1 MSLNHGPKSNHWY
14 NLDGT
19 PCHTINGHKTTLR
32 DARKLNLIPSVT
44 SVMSIMAKDRVADWK
59 VEEALKLAFSMTPA
73 KGADFSVWAQA
84 VLDAS
89 EAKQDATR
97 DFGTKVHALF
107 EHVLTTG
114 KAPALFSPLC
124 QGVEGWVPHIV
135 DWFTANVLTVYSCEK
150 SVVDADLGYA
160 GRYDAFI
167 WHKAH
172 GPVVLDCKT
181 QGVKGKPRTYPE
193 WASQL
198 CAYSKRLTCCL
209 GEGVIGNPGC
219 LSVVIDS
226 TKPGPLHEHL
236 WTPNDVEAGWEVF
249 TAALKLWQ
257 SVKAYRPKAL
267 P

>member
-32 DARKLNLIPSVT
+32 DARKLNLAPSVT
-44 SVMSIMAKDRVADWK
+44 SVLSIMAKDRVADWK

-124 QGVEGWVPHIV
+124 QGVEGWVPHIHAWYY
-135 DWFTANVLTVYSCEK
+135 DNVELVYACEQ
-150 SVVDADLGYA
+150 SVVDVELGYA
-160 GRYDAFI
+160 GRFE
-167 WHKAH
+167 AH
-172 GPVVLDCKT
+172 IRHRTHGDVVLDCKT

-193 WASQL
+193 WCAQL
-198 CAYSKRLTCCL
+198 AAYSARLNDPMR
-209 GEGVIGNPGC
+209 VPPGC

-236 WTPNDVEAGWEVF
+236 WTPDDVRAGWQVF
-249 TAALKLWQ
+249 TAALRLWQ